1 MMDMFADSLIR
12 KGIRDFSSLI
22 GDRNS
27 LFRLLGNF
35 AKTPSEWKAFKVILI
50 RRTLG

>member
-22 GDRNS
+22 GESVVLIVNIRKCQVPLRCRIVGGS
-27 LFRLLGNF
+27 RTYFR
-35 AKTPSEWKAFKVILI
+35 P
-50 RRTLG
+50 